1 MPDYDK
7 NEESNCSIYEDANDL
22 YKCSMSEVLKYGR
35 IEFVNDFDVDKILKT
50 LDGTST
56 GYIIQVDIDFPIELN
71 DEFKEYSLASETF
84 TPELEWLSEYH
95 EKIGQTTGVLRIITL
110 TVLIN
115 WFLICLTII
124 ICVFHDRR
132 LKILVELRGIVKNTY
147 RVISFKQRPWLK
159 SYLDFLYK

>member
-95 EKIGQTTGVLRIITL
+95 EKIGQTTGII
-110 TVLIN
+110 
-115 WFLICLTII
+115 
-124 ICVFHDRR
+124 
-132 LKILVELRGIVKNTY
+132 KNNY
-147 RVISFKQRPWLK
+147 FNGS
-159 SYLDFLYK
+159 D